1 MTAKRE
7 NQYKQYV
14 SVRADHLPDGT
25 VLPRIFK
32 FTDARGDPVRCRI
45 DAVLDIREAPSLKAG
60 GQGIRYTCRVGERQV
75 YLFHDDLYWFV
86 EL

>member
-1 MTAKRE
+1 MSAKRE

-25 VLPRIFK
+25 VMPRIFK
-32 FTDARGDPVRCRI
+32 HTDERGDTVICRI
-45 DAVLDIREAPSLKAG
+45 DAVLDVREAPSLKAG
-60 GQGIRYTCRVGERQV
+60 GQGMRYTCRVGERQY
-75 YLFHDDLYWFV
+75 YLFNDDVYWFV

>member
-14 SVRADHLPDGT
+14 SVRADHLPDGRIR
-25 VLPRIFK
+25 PRVFK
-32 FTDARGDPVRCRI
+32 FTDKRGEPVVCRI
-45 DAVLDIREAPSLKAG
+45 DAVLDVREAPSLKAG
-60 GQGIRYTCRVGERQV
+60 GQGIRYVCRVGEREYQ
-75 YLFHDDLYWFV
+75 LFHDDLYWFI